1 MEAEGEKVKD
11 SPSDFS
17 EGLSRIL
24 SAIHANVNA
33 NIISPTLSHFIATVG
48 SRFLFSHETAPLL
61 LAQME
66 DYLDGKN
73 ISFTLR
79 ATKGETSKL
88 WADSQVYD
96 IIFRP
101 DSLEN
106 TCYYEFVSEYTVQN
120 LPPKLNYILRFKKTT
135 QDIIITE

>member
-11 SPSDFS
+11 LPSDFS

-48 SRFLFSHETAPLL
+48 SRFLFSHETSPLL

-66 DYLDGKN
+66 DYLHGKILVLHLEQQRV
-73 ISFTLR
+73 ISPNFGQIHMSTILCLDQIHWR
-79 ATKGETSKL
+79 ILDIMNLFPNTPLKTFLQNQFYTQISKK
-88 WADSQVYD
+88 
-96 IIFRP
+96 
-101 DSLEN
+101 
-106 TCYYEFVSEYTVQN
+106 
-120 LPPKLNYILRFKKTT
+120 LPRI
-135 QDIIITE
+135 